1 MSKIKKI
8 ICIVG
13 MMGVGKTTVGAKLAK
28 ELGYYF
34 TDSDRE
40 IEDSEGDSI
49 SYLFAN
55 KGEDYFRIKE
65 FQIISQILQRE
76 EYMIVSLGG
85 GAFINENLQEIITE
99 RANSIWLKASA
110 TEILQRI
117 KKNNNRPLLNH
128 KDKLKII
135 NSLISARYPIYQK
148 ADYTFETSD
157 ISCDKLVKKIIDKLE
172 LKKVC

>member
-13 MMGVGKTTVGAKLAK
+13 MMGVGKTTVGAKLAN

-49 SYLFAN
+49 SSIFAN
-55 KGEDYFRIKE
+55 KGEDYFRVKE

-85 GAFINENLQEIITE
+85 GAFINRDLQEIIAE
-99 RANSIWLKASA
+99 RASSIWLKASA

-117 KKNNNRPLLNH
+117 KKSNNRPLLNH

-135 NSLISARYPIYQK
+135 NNLISARYPIYQK
-148 ADYTFETSD
+148 ADHTFETSD
-157 ISCDKLVKKIIDKLE
+157 ISCDKLVKKIIDKLG
-172 LKKVC
+172 LKTVY